1 VARTLATALLGIG
14 LCLVGAAFDSA
25 SLYLPGVAILLLS
38 AACAAWVAL
47 AARGASVTRAPLPAT
62 VVEGEPFRVR
72 VEAHLGSLAAPGGEL
87 SDPSLGRARPLA
99 GTRRVHL
106 DGTATLPRRGPARLA
121 PSELTLRDP
130 LGVAA
135 RRVRAPEG
143 PELLVLPRI
152 EPVAAAG
159 PGSEASSGGGGLGLL
174 GVAAAQ
180 AAAGHDGGADGLDLD
195 GLRPYR
201 EGTPATRIHW
211 ATLARRGEMMER
223 RFSAGGASA
232 PLVVLDAAAPTSGD
246 ALDAAVRATGSL
258 CVALARA
265 GGVALLLPDDRR
277 PVEIDRHLG
286 AWPALHKR
294 LALVEAGARPSL
306 AGLGSRSGA
315 LVWVTGAA
323 GAAVPPELARLPL
336 RPRYLVAPQLPAGLT
351 AELEVAGCRGAA
363 LDRQRQRRGVVA

>member
-1 VARTLATALLGIG
+1 MARTLATALLGIG

-25 SLYLPGVAILLLS
+25 SLYLPGVAILLVAS
-38 AACAAWVAL
+38 VCAAWVAL
-47 AARGASVTRAPLPAT
+47 AARGARVTRAQLPAT
-62 VVEGEPFRVR
+62 VVEGEPFRLR
-72 VEAHLGSLAAPGGEL
+72 VEAELGPLAAPGGEL
-87 SDPSLGRARPLA
+87 TDPSLRRVRPLA
-99 GTRRVHL
+99 GTRRVAL
-106 DGTATLPRRGPARLA
+106 DGTATLPRRGRARLA

-135 RRVRAPEG
+135 RRVRSPEG

-159 PGSEASSGGGGLGLL
+159 AGAESGSGGLGAL
-174 GVAAAQ
+174 GAAAAQ
-180 AAAGHDGGADGLDLD
+180 SAASRDGSADGLDLD

-223 RFSAGGASA
+223 RFSASGASA
-232 PLVVLDAAAPTSGD
+232 PLVVLDTAAPASDD
-246 ALDAAVRATGSL
+246 ALDAAVRAAGSL

-265 GGVALLLPDDRR
+265 GGVALLLPGDRR
-277 PVEIDRHLG
+277 PIELDRHLG
-286 AWPALHKR
+286 AWPALHRR

-315 LVWVTGAA
+315 LLWVTGASA
-323 GAAVPPELARLPL
+323 PTVPPELARLPL
-336 RPRYLVAPQLPAGLT
+336 RPRYLVAPDLPPGLSPQLA
-351 AELEVAGCRGAA
+351 VAGCRGAA
-363 LDRQRQRRGVVA
+363 LDRPRRAGRAVA